1 MAKTIQKRY
10 LTVTAAKLD
19 VVDNRVAE
27 AVELADAVLS
37 DWTTLNLEEGG
48 EDALATIP
56 LRPLVLLVTLALPT
70 IEQMAPERYSEL
82 LEKHKLT
89 LQDD

>member
-10 LTVTAAKLD
+10 LTVTAAKLNA
-19 VVDNRVAE
+19 VDDRVAE

-37 DWTTLNLEEGG
+37 DWTTLSLEEGG

-56 LRPLVLLVTLALPT
+56 LRPLVSLVTLALPT
-70 IEQMAPERYSEL
+70 IEKMAPERYSDL